1 MHMACGHIT
10 ATAVTSAGLVI
21 SQAKFDVAMAQKK
34 ALEDDAAATQRRMD
48 SANALLSA
56 LAGEEGR
63 WTQQSHEF
71 NDTIQRLTG
80 NPHSKLAFLL
90 VCVSGVQIDAFS
102 ERTLANFTA

>member
-1 MHMACGHIT
+1 
-10 ATAVTSAGLVI
+10 
-21 SQAKFDVAMAQKK
+21 MAQKK

-63 WTQQSHEF
+63 WTKQSHEF

-80 NPHSKLAFLL
+80 NAPFHGEMFLL
-90 VCVSGVQIDAFS
+90 MFCAFPGSPGGVRPSQYR
-102 ERTLANFTA
+102 EPRGL